1 MHCAAIDGNIMAVAE
16 LCVSLALFSRD
27 SVGQTK
33 LWSLKVWSNACAP
46 LCAVLSCCQSI
57 ACGKSCPTHMKLHS

>member
-33 LWSLKVWSNACAP
+33 LWSLKVWSTARVP
-46 LCAVLSCCQSI
+46 LCAIFPCCQSV
-57 ACGKSCPTHMKLHS
+57 ACDKSRPTHMKLHS